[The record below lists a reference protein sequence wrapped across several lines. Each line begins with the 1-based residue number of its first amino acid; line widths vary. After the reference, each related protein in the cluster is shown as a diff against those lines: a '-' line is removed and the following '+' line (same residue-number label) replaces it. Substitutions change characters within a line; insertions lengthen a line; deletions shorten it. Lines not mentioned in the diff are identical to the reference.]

1 MASAGS
7 VLSGNAPARP
17 QPAPAPSDPTP
28 SVEDLTVD
36 VEGKTAFAL
45 CRVVQN
51 ASEVFLYSNP
61 NPDPGPNPSPPLQVS
76 LRLSELFESRFGDL
90 VTVGDAAAYGPLVE
104 EFKALFG
111 TVAANLQR
119 VQTALKQ
126 QALPLLATMV
136 RTVERA
142 EGQRLTIELERQVL
156 RQRLSRGEEEEQAAL
171 RVRLK
176 ATREAQQ
183 GCIDEIREAL
193 DELRAE
199 AADLDDDDE

>member
-1 MASAGS
+1 M
-7 VLSGNAPARP
+7 
-17 QPAPAPSDPTP
+17 
-28 SVEDLTVD
+28 
-36 VEGKTAFAL
+36 
-45 CRVVQN
+45 
-51 ASEVFLYSNP
+51 
-61 NPDPGPNPSPPLQVS
+61 
-76 LRLSELFESRFGDL
+76 
-90 VTVGDAAAYGPLVE
+90 
-104 EFKALFG
+104 
-111 TVAANLQR
+111 
-119 VQTALKQ
+119 QTALEQ

-142 EGQRLTIELERQVL
+142 EGRRLTIELERQGL

-171 RVRLK
+171 RVRLE

>member
-7 VLSGNAPARP
+7 MLAGNAPARP
-17 QPAPAPSDPTP
+17 QPTLAPSDPTP

-36 VEGKTAFAL
+36 VEGKQAFAL
-45 CRVVQN
+45 CQVVQK
-51 ASEVFLYSNP
+51 ASEVFL
-61 NPDPGPNPSPPLQVS
+61 
-76 LRLSELFESRFGDL
+76 RLAELFESRFGDL

-104 EFKALFG
+104 EFKVLFG

-119 VQTALKQ
+119 VQAALEQ

-142 EGQRLTIELERQVL
+142 EGRRLTIELERQVL

-171 RVRLK
+171 RV
-176 ATREAQQ
+176 T
-183 GCIDEIREAL
+183 
-193 DELRAE
+193 
-199 AADLDDDDE
+199 